1 MREAPRQLVE
11 SLERRWS
18 VMTMISWDPYREMT
32 SLRQAMDRLFEDT
45 FMWPARFQYEMAGD
59 NLPLD
64 TYQTKDDVVM
74 KAALPGMK
82 TIEIAKK

>member
-1 MREAPRQLVE
+1 
-11 SLERRWS
+11 
-18 VMTMISWDPYREMT
+18 MTMMRWDPYREMT

-45 FMWPARFQYEMAGD
+45 FMWPARSQYEMAGG

-64 TYQTKDDVVM
+64 IYQTKDDVVV

-82 TIEIAKK
+82 PEEVDISITGTPHGQG

>member
-1 MREAPRQLVE
+1 MREAPRELAE

-18 VMTMISWDPYREMT
+18 VMTMIRWDCYTEMT
-32 SLRQAMDRLFEDT
+32 GLRQAMDRLSEDT
-45 FMWPARFQYEMAGD
+45 FMWPTRSQYEMAGD

-64 TYQTKDDVVM
+64 TRQTKYDVAV

-82 TIEIAKK
+82 TN